1 MSNRA
6 KRYPSSRTGGYRRY
20 SVEDWLKE
28 NGVEVTY
35 SSKEVSEIFGYSR
48 FWIHQMKIEGKWIDA
63 TGAPIEPAEVPYPR
77 GTGRAY
83 RWTAAQV
90 RTLAISLYNS
100 GSIDYRTL
108 KKVVKKTMLDE
119 DDMFKTFGKGPTYDP

>member
-1 MSNRA
+1 MTNQYR
-6 KRYPSSRTGGYRRY
+6 RYPQSRTGGYRRY

-48 FWIHQMKIEGKWIDA
+48 FWIHQMKLEGKWIDA
-63 TGAPIEPAEVPYPR
+63 KGEPIEPSSVPYPK

-83 RWTAAQV
+83 RWTSQQV
-90 RTLAISLYNS
+90 RTLAISFYNS
-100 GSIDYRTL
+100 GTIDYKTL
-108 KKVVKKTMLDE
+108 KKVVRRTMLDE
-119 DDMFKTFGKGPTYDP
+119 DDMFKTFGEGPV